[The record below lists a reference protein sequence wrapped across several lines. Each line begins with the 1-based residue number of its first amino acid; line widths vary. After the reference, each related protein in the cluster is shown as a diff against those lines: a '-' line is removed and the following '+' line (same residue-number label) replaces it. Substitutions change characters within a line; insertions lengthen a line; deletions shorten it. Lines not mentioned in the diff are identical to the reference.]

1 MASVRTLLDA
11 EIYALI
17 KADDPLWISIGG
29 TASGGGTGNLYP
41 FTAPTGA
48 PTPYLTYSFGS
59 TAIFEAFKKRSPV
72 GVEMP
77 FHFDIF
83 SDAAGPYEAEGIQ
96 DKLFT
101 MIEDDDFVI
110 TLTGYKPFHLRRGS
124 DTQDYEKDTHYYHIS
139 NSYMGIIVP
148 T

>member
-1 MASVRTLLDA
+1 MASLRTLLDT

-29 TASGGGTGNLYP
+29 TASGGGYGRLYP

-48 PTPYLTYSFGS
+48 TAPYLCYSFGS
-59 TAIFEAFKKRSPV
+59 TAIFAAFQDRSPV
-72 GVEMP
+72 AVDMP

-83 SDAAGPYEAEGIQ
+83 SDAAGPYEAEDIQ

-101 MIEDDDFVI
+101 LIENDDFVI
-110 TLTGYKPFHLRRGS
+110 TLTGYGSFHLRRNS
-124 DTQDYEKDTHYYHIS
+124 DTQDYEKDTHFYHIS
-139 NSYMGIIVP
+139 NGFTGIIVP
-148 T
+148 V